1 MSEFSA
7 GQAQALGSAIGG
19 VGQLAGGIVGAFRQK
34 DLEQRT
40 QKELEAAQQ
49 NLADL
54 QAAQPSLAT
63 PSAFYQQVQQAY
75 DQRLMQQRL
84 EDINRSLATTTQAV
98 SQFGARGLG
107 ALAQATQQAQTAQ
120 RQEVLTQQRLQT
132 QALRDL
138 GLAEDRTIARQEARS
153 TRNIEFGLDAQR
165 LAEARVAQAEQQRIQ
180 NFANIAGGIG
190 GIVGGVI
197 GVGMGKGEKGM
208 KVAKRGYKV
217 AKTPGSFSHK
227 TNPLTL
233 VDKEGDSVGIELTGG
248 EYVFNPEQ
256 SRKLLRLAKQGDS
269 PLHKFLLKL
278 LMKFEK
284 DV

>member
-1 MSEFSA
+1 M
-7 GQAQALGSAIGG
+7 
-19 VGQLAGGIVGAFRQK
+19 
-34 DLEQRT
+34 
-40 QKELEAAQQ
+40 
-49 NLADL
+49 
-54 QAAQPSLAT
+54 
-63 PSAFYQQVQQAY
+63 
-75 DQRLMQQRL
+75 
-84 EDINRSLATTTQAV
+84 
-98 SQFGARGLG
+98 
-107 ALAQATQQAQTAQ
+107 
-120 RQEVLTQQRLQT
+120 
-132 QALRDL
+132 
-138 GLAEDRTIARQEARS
+138 
-153 TRNIEFGLDAQR
+153 DAQR
-165 LAEARVAQAEQQRIQ
+165 LAEARVAQADQQRIQ
-180 NFANIAGGIG
+180 NFANIAGGVGGLAG
-190 GIVGGVI
+190 GII
-197 GVGMGKGEKGM
+197 GAVAGEKGM

>member
-1 MSEFSA
+1 M
-7 GQAQALGSAIGG
+7 
-19 VGQLAGGIVGAFRQK
+19 VGGIAGALNQK

-54 QAAQPSLAT
+54 QAA
-63 PSAFYQQVQQAY
+63 QVQQAY

-84 EDINRSLATTTQAV
+84 EDINRSLATTTQAA

-120 RQEVLTQQRLQT
+120 RKEVLTQQQLQT

-138 GLAEDRTIARQEARS
+138 GLAQDRTIARQEARG
-153 TRNIEFGLDAQR
+153 TRDIEFGMDAQR
-165 LAEARVAQAEQQRIQ
+165 LAEARVAQADQQRIQ
-180 NFANIAGGIG
+180 NFANIAGGVGGLAG
-190 GIVGGVI
+190 GII
-197 GVGMGKGEKGM
+197 GAVAGEKGM

>member
-1 MSEFSA
+1 M
-7 GQAQALGSAIGG
+7 
-19 VGQLAGGIVGAFRQK
+19 
-34 DLEQRT
+34 
-40 QKELEAAQQ
+40 
-49 NLADL
+49 
-54 QAAQPSLAT
+54 
-63 PSAFYQQVQQAY
+63 
-75 DQRLMQQRL
+75 
-84 EDINRSLATTTQAV
+84 
-98 SQFGARGLG
+98 
-107 ALAQATQQAQTAQ
+107 
-120 RQEVLTQQRLQT
+120 
-132 QALRDL
+132 
-138 GLAEDRTIARQEARS
+138 
-153 TRNIEFGLDAQR
+153 
-165 LAEARVAQAEQQRIQ
+165 AEARVAQAEQQRIQ
-180 NFANIAGGIG
+180 NFANIAGGVG

-197 GVGMGKGEKGM
+197 GVGMGSGEKGM
-208 KVAKRGYKV
+208 KVAKKGYKV

>member
-1 MSEFSA
+1 M
-7 GQAQALGSAIGG
+7 GALN
-19 VGQLAGGIVGAFRQK
+19 QRE
-34 DLEQRT
+34 LERRT
-40 QKELEAAQQ
+40 QKELEDAQQ

-84 EDINRSLATTTQAV
+84 EDINSSLATTTQAV

-138 GLAEDRTIARQEARS
+138 GLAQDRTIARQEARS
-153 TRNIEFGLDAQR
+153 TRDIEFGFDAQR

-180 NFANIAGGIG
+180 NFANIAGGVG

-197 GVGMGKGEKGM
+197 GVGMGSGEKGM
-208 KVAKRGYKV
+208 KVAKKGYKV

>member
-1 MSEFSA
+1 M
-7 GQAQALGSAIGG
+7 GALN
-19 VGQLAGGIVGAFRQK
+19 QRE
-34 DLEQRT
+34 LERRT
-40 QKELEAAQQ
+40 QKELEDAQQ

-138 GLAEDRTIARQEARS
+138 GLAQDRTIARQEARS
-153 TRNIEFGLDAQR
+153 TRDIEFGFDAQR

-180 NFANIAGGIG
+180 NFANIAGGVG

-197 GVGMGKGEKGM
+197 GVGMGMPKKNNADGGKI
-208 KVAKRGYKV
+208 AKKGYKV

>member
-1 MSEFSA
+1 M
-7 GQAQALGSAIGG
+7 GALN
-19 VGQLAGGIVGAFRQK
+19 QRE
-34 DLEQRT
+34 LERRT
-40 QKELEAAQQ
+40 QKELEGAQQ

-138 GLAEDRTIARQEARS
+138 GLAQDRTIARQEARS
-153 TRNIEFGLDAQR
+153 TRDIEFGFDAQR

-180 NFANIAGGIG
+180 NFANIAGGVG

-197 GVGMGKGEKGM
+197 GIGMGVEKKNGG
-208 KVAKRGYKV
+208 KVAKKGYKV

>member
-19 VGQLAGGIVGAFRQK
+19 VGQLAGGIMGALNQRE
-34 DLEQRT
+34 LERRT
-40 QKELEAAQQ
+40 QKELEDAQQ

-138 GLAEDRTIARQEARS
+138 GLAQDRTIARQEARS
-153 TRNIEFGLDAQR
+153 TRDIEFGFDAQR

-180 NFANIAGGIG
+180 NFANIAGGVG

-197 GVGMGKGEKGM
+197 GVGMGSGEKGM
-208 KVAKRGYKV
+208 KVAKKGYKV